1 MRKVVLTRGV
11 AGSGKSTW
19 AKQQVRAHP
28 EQYVRINKDSIRYML
43 FGGVYTHEHEQLV
56 ECLRDQAILAAL
68 KNGFDPIIDDTNIN
82 PRHEQHI
89 RTLVDGLADVHI
101 QDFSH
106 VSLYV
111 CIKRDEQRPTPLEM
125 QQPTGEE
132 MIRKQYAQL
141 QQRGLD
147 R

>member
-1 MRKVVLTRGV
+1 MMRKVSLTRGI

-19 AKQQVRAHP
+19 AKQQVLDHP
-28 EQYVRINKDSIRYML
+28 GQYVRVNKDSLRYML

-56 ECLRDQAILAAL
+56 ECLRDQAILTAL
-68 KNGFDPIIDDTNIN
+68 KNGFDPIVDDCNIN
-82 PRHEQHI
+82 PRHEEHI
-89 RTLVDGLADVHI
+89 RTLVAELAHVEI

-111 CIKRDEQRPTPLEM
+111 CIKRDEQRPAPLEM
-125 QQPTGEE
+125 QERVGEE
-132 MIRKQYAQL
+132 TIRKQYTQL

-147 R
+147 

>member
-1 MRKVVLTRGV
+1 MQKVVLTRGV

-19 AKQQVRAHP
+19 AKQQVREHP

-43 FGGVYTHEHEQLV
+43 FGGVYNHDKEQLV
-56 ECLRDQAILAAL
+56 VRIRDEIILLAL
-68 KNGFDPIIDDTNIN
+68 QNGYDVIVDGPNIAD
-82 PRHEQHI
+82 RHEQHI

-141 QQRGLD
+141 QQRMLD
-147 R
+147 

>member
-1 MRKVVLTRGV
+1 MQKVVLTRGV
-11 AGSGKSTW
+11 AASGKSTW
-19 AKQQVRAHP
+19 AKQQVLDHP
-28 EQYVRINKDSIRYML
+28 GQYVRVNKDSLRYML
-43 FGGVYTHEHEQLV
+43 YGGKYSQENEQLV
-56 ECLRDQAILAAL
+56 LRIRDEIILLAL
-68 KNGFDPIIDDTNIN
+68 QNGYDVIVDDTNIAA
-82 PRHEQHI
+82 RHEQHI

-111 CIKRDEQRPTPLEM
+111 CIKRDEQRPAPLEM

>member
-1 MRKVVLTRGV
+1 MRTVILTLGV

-19 AKQQVRAHP
+19 AKQQVREHP

-43 FGGVYTHEHEQLV
+43 FGGVYNHDKEQLV
-56 ECLRDQAILAAL
+56 LRIRDEIILLAL
-68 KNGFDPIIDDTNIN
+68 QNGYDVIVDDTNIAD
-82 PRHEQHI
+82 RHEQHI

-111 CIKRDEQRPTPLEM
+111 SINRHEQPPSPPEI
-125 QQPTGEE
+125 QQRTGEE
-132 MIRKQYAQL
+132 
-141 QQRGLD
+141 
-147 R
+147 

>member
-1 MRKVVLTRGV
+1 MQKVVLTRGV

-19 AKQQVRAHP
+19 AKQQVREHP

-43 FGGVYTHEHEQLV
+43 YGGKYSQENEQLV
-56 ECLRDQAILAAL
+56 LRIRDEIILLAL
-68 KNGFDPIIDDTNIN
+68 QNGYDVIVDDTNIAS
-82 PRHEQHI
+82 RHEEHI

-111 CIKRDEQRPTPLEM
+111 CIKRDEQRPAPLEM
-125 QQPTGEE
+125 QERTGEE
-132 MIRKQYAQL
+132 MIRKQYTQL

-147 R
+147 

>member
-1 MRKVVLTRGV
+1 MRKVILTRGV

-19 AKQQVRAHP
+19 AKQQVQAHP
-28 EQYVRINKDSIRYML
+28 EQYVRVNKDSLRYML
-43 FGGVYTHEHEQLV
+43 FGSVYNHDKEQLV
-56 ECLRDQAILAAL
+56 LRIRDEIILLAL
-68 KNGFDPIIDDTNIN
+68 QNGYDVIVDDTNIAS
-82 PRHEQHI
+82 RHEEHI

-132 MIRKQYAQL
+132 MIRKQYTQL

-147 R
+147 